1 MIATEPQLEAEH
13 IRHTWP
19 SSRTG
24 EEVTLYDYWLVVAK
38 RKWQIVAFCTVMAAA
53 ALVVSFLLP
62 KIYESTATLLP
73 QLESNN
79 GGFGLGALLT
89 SGAASSA
96 AQSLGISLPGAPATP
111 TDIFS
116 AMLKSRTMA
125 DDVIRHFDLMTHYDT
140 KTMHDARLLLEAA
153 TRIVVTKEKVIKV
166 TVEDKDTQLASD
178 IANFYV
184 SNLDRLNQ
192 TLSVSK
198 ARENRKFIE
207 HRLAETK
214 EGLVKLENA
223 LKEFQTQNRTV
234 AIETQSKAMIEAA
247 AMIQAQIMAQ
257 EVQLQVMGTYL
268 SSSNP
273 EIARIQSSVTELRKQ
288 LQVMESG
295 KGRTERLPGDSL
307 RPAITSVPALALEYG
322 RLTRDLKVHETLYA
336 LLISQYEQAKLA
348 EARDTP
354 TVQVLDPAIPAERKS
369 RPKVLLNVLIAGM
382 LSLLIGVFWAFL
394 REATDRRKSRLFSN
408 PPQSSSDDPLLSPLS
423 SPFPAAS
430 LSPVANYQKS
440 RT

>member
-1 MIATEPQLEAEH
+1 MITE
-13 IRHTWP
+13 RN
-19 SSRTG
+19 RTG
-24 EEVTLYDYWLVVAK
+24 WPPSPTQEEVTLLDYWQVVSK
-38 RKWQIVAFCTVMAAA
+38 RKRPIAGFCSAIALI
-53 ALVVSFLLP
+53 ALVVSLLLP

-79 GGFGLGALLT
+79 GLGLGALLT

-96 AQSLGISLPGAPATP
+96 AQTLGISLPGAPATP

-116 AMLKSRTMA
+116 AMLKSRIMA
-125 DDVIRHFDLMTHYDT
+125 DEVIRRFNLREHYEK
-140 KTMHDARLLLEAA
+140 KTMHDARLVLEAA

-166 TVEDKDTQLASD
+166 TVEDKDPQLASE

-207 HRLAETK
+207 QRVTETK
-214 EGLVKLENA
+214 QDLVKLEEA

-234 AIETQSKAMIEAA
+234 AIEAQSKAMIEAT

-268 SSSNP
+268 ASDHPEVARLKSSLS
-273 EIARIQSSVTELRKQ
+273 ELRKQ
-288 LQVMESG
+288 LQIMESG
-295 KGRTERLPGDSL
+295 KSGKDRQAGDRL
-307 RPAITSVPALALEYG
+307 RPPITSVPALALEYG

-369 RPKVLLNVLIAGM
+369 RPKIALNVLIAGI
-382 LSLLIGVFWAFL
+382 LSLLIGIFWAFL
-394 REATDRRKSRLFSN
+394 REALDRRKAPPSSRPSE
-408 PPQSSSDDPLLSPLS
+408 SSTDDALLSPLS
-423 SPFPAAS
+423 SPFTSTP
-430 LSPVANYQKS
+430 LSQLETYENS

>member
-1 MIATEPQLEAEH
+1 MITERSRASW
-13 IRHTWP
+13 TP
-19 SSRTG
+19 SPTP
-24 EEVTLYDYWLVVAK
+24 EEVTLLDYWQVVSK
-38 RKWQIVAFCTVMAAA
+38 RKRPIAAFCSAIALI
-53 ALVVSFLLP
+53 ALVVSLLLP

-79 GGFGLGALLT
+79 GLGLGALLT
-89 SGAASSA
+89 SGAANSA
-96 AQSLGISLPGAPATP
+96 AQTLGISLPGAPATP
-111 TDIFS
+111 TDIFN
-116 AMLKSRTMA
+116 AMLKSRIMA
-125 DDVIRHFDLMTHYDT
+125 DEVIRRFNLLEHYDK
-140 KTMHDARLLLEAA
+140 KTMHDARLVLEAA

-166 TVEDKDTQLASD
+166 TVEDKDPQLASE

-207 HRLAETK
+207 QRVTETK
-214 EGLVKLENA
+214 QDLVKLEEA

-234 AIETQSKAMIEAA
+234 AIEAQSKAMIEATA
-247 AMIQAQIMAQ
+247 TIQAQIMAQ

-268 SSSNP
+268 ATDHP
-273 EIARIQSSVTELRKQ
+273 EIGRLKSSLSELRKQ
-288 LQVMESG
+288 LQIMESG
-295 KGRTERLPGDSL
+295 KSGKDRQPGDRL

-336 LLISQYEQAKLA
+336 LLIAQYEQAKLA

-369 RPKVLLNVLIAGM
+369 RPKIALNVLIAAIF
-382 LSLLIGVFWAFL
+382 SLLIAIFWAFV
-394 REATDRRKSRLFSN
+394 REAMDRRNAQTFPEPSA
-408 PPQSSSDDPLLSPLS
+408 SSPDDPLLSPLS
-423 SPFPAAS
+423 TTFSSSP
-430 LSPVANYQKS
+430 LSQLETYENT

>member
-1 MIATEPQLEAEH
+1 MQLH
-13 IRHTWP
+13 GSTPRNGRSLSVP
-19 SSRTG
+19 GRDD
-24 EEVTLYDYWLVVAK
+24 VTLFDYWHVIAK
-38 RKWQIVAFCTVMAAA
+38 RKWKITAFCCAMSVV
-53 ALVVSFLLP
+53 ALVVSLLLP

-79 GGFGLGALLT
+79 GLGLGALLAT
-89 SGAASSA
+89 GAASSA

-111 TDIFS
+111 TDIFI
-116 AMLKSRTMA
+116 AMLKSRIMA
-125 DDVIRHFDLMTHYDT
+125 DDVIRRFDLIERYERKT
-140 KTMHDARLLLEAA
+140 KQDARQALENA
-153 TRIVVTKEKVIKV
+153 TRIVLTKEKVIKV
-166 TVEDKDTQLASD
+166 TVEDKDPQLASD
-178 IANFYV
+178 MANFYV

-207 HRLAETK
+207 QRVAETK
-214 EGLVKLENA
+214 QALVKLEDA

-247 AMIQAQIMAQ
+247 AMIQAQIMSQ

-268 SSSNP
+268 SPSNP
-273 EIARIQSSVTELRKQ
+273 EIARVQSSISELRKQ
-288 LQVMESG
+288 LHIMESG
-295 KGRTERLPGDSL
+295 KSSKERLPGDSL
-307 RPAITSVPALALEYG
+307 RPAITSVPGLALQYG

-336 LLISQYEQAKLA
+336 LLVSQYEQAKLV

-369 RPKVLLNVLIAGM
+369 RPKISLNVLIAGI
-382 LSLLIGVFWAFL
+382 LSLLIGIFWAFF
-394 REATDRRKSRLFSN
+394 REAIDRRNAQL
-408 PPQSSSDDPLLSPLS
+408 SSLASPLGSDESLLSPLPATFS
-423 SPFPAAS
+423 SPS
-430 LSPVANYQKS
+430 LSQLETYENT